1 MFPDVTMPG
10 VDVILPDTKW
20 LQDRS
25 EDLAG
30 VIVTHGHED
39 HLGGVPHLLKRF
51 EVPLY
56 GSELTM
62 SLARQKVIEARLE
75 DRTSFHAV
83 SDGQRFQVGP
93 FDIEVLPITHSV
105 PQSLCVVLHT
115 PQGVIVHTG
124 DFKIDREPIDGRITD
139 IERLKELREGG
150 VRLLMADSTNADKP
164 GWSPSESTVGDTLR
178 QLIPK
183 WGDQRLIIS
192 CFASHLHRVQQICD
206 IAISEGR
213 TIFPLGRSMVGN
225 IRIAQE
231 IGVLNVPHR
240 AIDSIDRIGEYDP
253 EAICVICTGS
263 QGEANAALSLL
274 ARGDHPD
281 LSLSVDDVVLLSSHP
296 IPGNELPVYRM
307 INRLTR
313 LGCEVV
319 HDGFEHVHTTGH
331 AQREELQYLYEAVLP
346 EW

>member
-213 TIFPLGRSMVGN
+213 TIFPLGRSMVG
-225 IRIAQE
+225 
-231 IGVLNVPHR
+231 
-240 AIDSIDRIGEYDP
+240 
-253 EAICVICTGS
+253 
-263 QGEANAALSLL
+263 LSLI
-274 ARGDHPD
+274 H
-281 LSLSVDDVVLLSSHP
+281 
-296 IPGNELPVYRM
+296 I
-307 INRLTR
+307 
-313 LGCEVV
+313 
-319 HDGFEHVHTTGH
+319 
-331 AQREELQYLYEAVLP
+331 
-346 EW
+346 